1 MRKIIIEP
9 YSNPLKINFSEL
21 FAYRELLW
29 ALAYRDLRVRYAQTF
44 IGFLWA
50 FMNPLLSLLIL
61 TFVFGVVAKV
71 DIGTGYDG
79 QVIPHL
85 LYTIVGLAGWTYF
98 SEVFAQAGMSII
110 NAQQMVQKIYFPR
123 LVIPLSKAI
132 TGLVDLGVNILLI
145 AILMLFFSYTPS
157 PNIIFL
163 PLFIMMAII
172 SGLAA
177 GIWMSALTIRFRDFQ
192 YITPMLL
199 RIGMFITP
207 ISYPSSAVPE
217 NFRALFYLNPVA
229 GIVEGL
235 RWSLLGGTALNPYTY
250 ISFAV
255 IFVFLLLG
263 IIYFNKVEK
272 VMPDII

>member
-235 RWSLLGGTALNPYTY
+235 RWSLLGGTALNPYIY

>member
-9 YSNPLKINFSEL
+9 YSNPLKINFTEL
-21 FAYRELLW
+21 LAYRELLW

-61 TFVFGVVAKV
+61 TFVFGVVAKI
-71 DIGTGYDG
+71 DIGSGYDG
-79 QVIPHL
+79 QQIPHL

-110 NAQQMVQKIYFPR
+110 SAQQMVQKIYFPR

-132 TGLVDLGVNILLI
+132 TGLVDLGVNLLLI
-145 AILMLFFSYTPS
+145 TILMIFFSYTPS
-157 PNIIFL
+157 PNFIFL
-163 PLFIMMAII
+163 PLFLIMAII

-217 NFRALFYLNPVA
+217 NFRVLFYLNPVT

-235 RWSLLGGTALNPYTY
+235 RWCLLGGTDLNPYTY

>member
-1 MRKIIIEP
+1 MKKIIIEP
-9 YSNPLKINFSEL
+9 ANNPFKINFFEL
-21 FAYRELLW
+21 YSYRELLS

-50 FMNPLLSLLIL
+50 FMNPIFSLLIL

-71 DIGTGYDG
+71 EIAPGYSG

-85 LYTIVGLAGWTYF
+85 LYTVVGLAGWTYF
-98 SEVFAQAGMSII
+98 SEVFAQAGASII

-132 TGLVDLGVNILLI
+132 TGLVDLGVNFILIVILLI
-145 AILMLFFSYTPS
+145 AFGYSPS
-157 PNIIFL
+157 SNLVFL
-163 PLFIMMAII
+163 PIFILMAII

-177 GIWMSALTIRFRDFQ
+177 GIWMSALTIRYRDFQ

-207 ISYPSSAVPE
+207 ISYPSAAVPE
-217 NFRALFYLNPVA
+217 QYRMFFYLNPIT

-235 RWSLLGGTALNPYTY
+235 RWCILGGEALNPYTY

-255 IFVFLLLG
+255 IIVLLLFG
-263 IIYFNKVEK
+263 MLYFNKVEK
-272 VMPDII
+272 IMPDII

>member
-9 YSNPLKINFSEL
+9 HSNPLKINFSEL
-21 FAYRELLW
+21 LAYRELLF
-29 ALAYRDLRVRYAQTF
+29 ALAYRDLRIRYAQTF

-71 DIGTGYDG
+71 DIGTGYEG

-98 SEVFAQAGMSII
+98 SEVFAQAGTSII

-132 TGLVDLGVNILLI
+132 TGLVDLGVNLLLI
-145 AILMLFFSYTPS
+145 TILMLFFSYTPS

-217 NFRALFYLNPVA
+217 NFRALFYLNPVT

-235 RWSLLGGTALNPYTY
+235 RWSLLGGTTLNPYTY